1 MSYRRS
7 QRARRELDEYI
18 NKYAKTEQWDPEKFR
33 ELFEN
38 VQNES
43 IEQWQLDP
51 ALRELNAQMVGIA
64 RGMQAQ
70 NGAVII
76 GGNLL
81 QQQNRQNIDYDKLNR
96 KERRRL
102 MKARR

>member
-7 QRARRELDEYI
+7 QRARRELDNYI
-18 NKYAKTEQWDPEKFR
+18 EKYAKTEQWDPDKFR

-38 VQNES
+38 VQRES
-43 IEQWQLDP
+43 IDSWQLDP
-51 ALRELNAQMVGIA
+51 ALRELNARMLGVAQ
-64 RGMQAQ
+64 GMQAE

-81 QQQNRQNIDYDKLNR
+81 QQQKQKIDYDKLNR

-102 MKARR
+102 IRRR